1 MRLFQLNEA
10 WNKNNR
16 KGIERW
22 KAFCYLWNIDRTGSF
37 EGRLMKHV
45 ILGTAGHI
53 DHGKTSLVKALTG
66 VDTDRLK
73 EEKERGIT
81 TELGFTF
88 LDLPSGIRLG
98 IIDVPGHEKFVKH
111 MVAGVWGIDLVAL
124 VIAGDEGVMPQT
136 IEHLD
141 ICRLL
146 NVKKGLIVLTKIDL
160 VDRDLLDL
168 VKEEVTELAQG
179 TFLKDAPILEVS
191 AVTGEGIP
199 YLLST
204 LDLLSQEIEE
214 RLANG
219 LFRLPID
226 RVFVMKGFG
235 TVVTGTI
242 ISGSLS
248 LGETVQILPSG
259 IEGKVRN
266 LQAYNRSVE
275 KAFAGERAA
284 VNLQG
289 IETSVIERGDVLV
302 RPDTLRPTYL
312 VDAYIEYLPNT
323 SRPLKHR
330 TNQRFHIGTSLTN
343 ASIFLLDQEE
353 LASGGRGY
361 VQLRLEKPVVALP
374 QDRFVIRGTSAIQ
387 TIGGGVILDSHPE
400 KHKRYSSTVM
410 ADLRLLKDGTGEQ
423 ALRQHVH
430 HSGMG
435 GITLEN
441 LLNRV
446 EMPPSEVRLILR
458 EMANRGDLLL
468 IDPEKLK
475 VIERAQYQRLR
486 ETALVQLI
494 QFHQRFPMK
503 SGLSKE
509 ELRTKLP
516 PEVDIRLF
524 QILINELIQ
533 SKDVVLEKDKLRLT
547 GHQVSSIDEK
557 GLVKRAE
564 AAVLKGG
571 LQPPSP
577 RELSEEWSEKEEEVR
592 SIFEH
597 LVHEGVF
604 IKIKSEIYLHQ
615 IPFENLKKELVTHL
629 KNHQEITTPQF
640 KEMTKASRKYAIPL
654 IEYFDQ
660 IRLTI
665 RLGEKRVLRG
675 TSQGLREKV

>member
-1 MRLFQLNEA
+1 
-10 WNKNNR
+10 
-16 KGIERW
+16 
-22 KAFCYLWNIDRTGSF
+22 
-37 EGRLMKHV
+37 MKHV

-88 LDLPSGIRLG
+88 LDLPNGVRLG

-124 VIAGDEGVMPQT
+124 VIASDEGVMPQT
-136 IEHLD
+136 REHLD

-146 NVKKGLIVLTKIDL
+146 NVRKGLIVLTKIDL
-160 VDRDLLDL
+160 VDHDLLDL
-168 VKEEVTELAQG
+168 VKEEVTEIVQG
-179 TFLKDAPILEVS
+179 TFLKGAPVLSVS
-191 AVTGEGIP
+191 VVTGEGIP
-199 YLLST
+199 HLLTT

-214 RLANG
+214 RSANG
-219 LFRLPID
+219 LFRLPVD
-226 RVFVMKGFG
+226 RVFIMKGFG
-235 TVVTGTI
+235 TVVTGTM

-248 LGETVQILPSG
+248 VGETVQILPSG
-259 IEGKVRN
+259 LEGKVRN
-266 LQAYNRSVE
+266 LQVYNRGVE
-275 KAFAGERAA
+275 KTVAGERAA

-289 IETSVIERGDVLV
+289 IESSAIERGDVLV
-302 RPDTLRPTYL
+302 RPDTFKPTQL
-312 VDAYIEYLPNT
+312 IDAYFEYLPNT

-330 TNQRFHIGTSLTN
+330 TKQRFHIGTTLTN

-353 LASGGRGY
+353 LASGEGGF
-361 VQLRLEKPVVALP
+361 VQLRLERPVVALP

-400 KHKRYSSTVM
+400 KHKRYSSPVIS
-410 ADLRLLKDGTGEQ
+410 DLHLLKDGTFEQ

-430 HSGMG
+430 HSGIG
-435 GITLEN
+435 GITLED

-446 EMPPSEVRLILR
+446 EMPPGEVRSILR
-458 EMANRGDLLL
+458 EMAEKGDLLW

-475 VIERAQYQRLR
+475 VIEKGQYQRVR
-486 ETALVQLI
+486 EAALVQLRE
-494 QFHQRFPMK
+494 FHQRFPMK

-516 PEVDIRLF
+516 PEADIKLF
-524 QILINELIQ
+524 QILINDLIQ
-533 SKDVVLEKDKLRLT
+533 SREVVLEKDKLRLP
-547 GHQVSSIDEK
+547 GHQISSVDEK
-557 GLVKRAE
+557 GLVKRVE

-577 RELSEEWSEKEEEVR
+577 KELSEGWSEKEEEVR

-597 LVHEGVF
+597 LVHEGVL
-604 IKIKSEIYLHQ
+604 IKIKSEIYFHR

-660 IRLTI
+660 IKLTI

-675 TSQGLREKV
+675 TSHGLTEKV